1 MIIRYRVNPN
11 KKQFKEAVLL
21 GYGSLY
27 YLKTIEKHAPGIE
40 YVHSECVGTY
50 LYDEKKNEV
59 ILYSVVDFGPE
70 IKCEYM
76 IKDISDVYY
85 LSGYLSSKVIDEIR
99 IYRASDET
107 ADKRF
112 DSAFIIDD

>member
-1 MIIRYRVNPN
+1 MIIKYRVNP
-11 KKQFKEAVLL
+11 KDKQLEEASLL

-27 YLKTIEKHAPGIE
+27 YLKTIEKHAHGIE
-40 YVHSECVGTY
+40 YIHFECIGTY

-70 IKCEYM
+70 VRCEYI
-76 IKDISDVYY
+76 IKDVSDVYY
-85 LSGYLSSKVIDEIR
+85 LSGYLKSKVIDEIR
-99 IYRASDET
+99 IYRIDDKA

-112 DSAFIIDD
+112 DSAFIING